1 MNKWKDLF
9 ELSGWFLFGILL
21 GQVIRIAVEYVGGMF

>member
-9 ELSGWFLFGILL
+9 ELSGWFLLGLLL
-21 GQVIRIAVEYVGGMF
+21 GQGIRIVAEYVGGMF